1 MKRKQRNPVPHNQ
14 AVCVTVTK
22 GASPEVTGLSG
33 YREELPS
40 SWEQSRK
47 RESAMENER
56 FGVVRD
62 SMEDNT
68 LLQRAQLGTV
78 RRASYPLPGADFTY
92 GVKSYIQDG
101 GVALALG
108 QWNSIEAKTRLRKL
122 ERDYV
127 ALNREAVKSGLVTAH
142 EHQVYRN
149 HHQIWRPLHEGCTKP
164 QGLNLP
170 TNMTFGISTRPSTPI
185 GDLLDHRYQRL
196 WVEQQRVAQEALLLK
211 SKEKI
216 KKSKVQNTRTSLL
229 RRYQP
234 PGDPAPLWH
243 LPRFEKVAA
252 HLDTF
257 RTPELRQKA
266 FSAHHSDAVARRGL
280 HGLGIYNIS

>member
-170 TNMTFGISTRPSTPI
+170 TNMTFGISTR
-185 GDLLDHRYQRL
+185 G
-196 WVEQQRVAQEALLLK
+196 
-211 SKEKI
+211 
-216 KKSKVQNTRTSLL
+216 
-229 RRYQP
+229 
-234 PGDPAPLWH
+234 
-243 LPRFEKVAA
+243 LPRAK
-252 HLDTF
+252 
-257 RTPELRQKA
+257 
-266 FSAHHSDAVARRGL
+266 RGL
-280 HGLGIYNIS
+280 RGQRMEQCCLITNWLPSRPYTMGFVKSGASRERLPLCYQIACTFIVTV